1 MPYFWR
7 KQKQYNYESTFY
19 FIFLAALF
27 IAGNMIAIESTER
40 VERKLPLVLK
50 GEVPTTTS
58 RSIPVIPISA
68 SVSTDDNIVEIIFT
82 VPLGEVKILVD
93 GQVQE
98 VCQVTAPGQTTSF
111 SIEGWAPGVY
121 KLEFKVAGRRIR
133 IRRTSNRVNKELD
146 LNFYIMNSLIQLLLA
161 LWEGDKQQS
170 IEYNSS
176 IAVGIDC
183 PRAKLRVSILLDT
196 IQEYQVRYIFSDE
209 EISEAVNGGWAYHW
223 RKGYSL

>member
-1 MPYFWR
+1 MKVR
-7 KQKQYNYESTFY
+7 
-19 FIFLAALF
+19 FILSFLAALF

-93 GQVQE
+93 GQVQ
-98 VCQVTAPGQTTSF
+98 TTSF

-121 KLEFKVAGRRIR
+121 KLEFKVAGGGY
-133 IRRTSNRVNKELD
+133 VYGELV
-146 LNFYIMNSLIQLLLA
+146 
-161 LWEGDKQQS
+161 
-170 IEYNSS
+170 IE
-176 IAVGIDC
+176 
-183 PRAKLRVSILLDT
+183 
-196 IQEYQVRYIFSDE
+196 
-209 EISEAVNGGWAYHW
+209 
-223 RKGYSL
+223 

>member
-1 MPYFWR
+1 MKVR
-7 KQKQYNYESTFY
+7 
-19 FIFLAALF
+19 FILSFLAALF

-98 VCQVTAPGQTTSF
+98 VCQVTASF

-121 KLEFKVAGRRIR
+121 KLEFKVAGGGY
-133 IRRTSNRVNKELD
+133 VYGELV
-146 LNFYIMNSLIQLLLA
+146 
-161 LWEGDKQQS
+161 
-170 IEYNSS
+170 IE
-176 IAVGIDC
+176 
-183 PRAKLRVSILLDT
+183 
-196 IQEYQVRYIFSDE
+196 
-209 EISEAVNGGWAYHW
+209 
-223 RKGYSL
+223 

>member
-1 MPYFWR
+1 MKVR
-7 KQKQYNYESTFY
+7 
-19 FIFLAALF
+19 FILSFLAALF

-82 VPLGEVKILVD
+82 APLGEVKILVD

-121 KLEFKVAGRRIR
+121 KLEFKVAEGGY
-133 IRRTSNRVNKELD
+133 VYGELV
-146 LNFYIMNSLIQLLLA
+146 
-161 LWEGDKQQS
+161 
-170 IEYNSS
+170 IE
-176 IAVGIDC
+176 
-183 PRAKLRVSILLDT
+183 
-196 IQEYQVRYIFSDE
+196 
-209 EISEAVNGGWAYHW
+209 
-223 RKGYSL
+223 

>member
-1 MPYFWR
+1 MKVR
-7 KQKQYNYESTFY
+7 
-19 FIFLAALF
+19 FILSFLAALF

-98 VCQVTAPGQTTSF
+98 VTAPGQTTSF

-121 KLEFKVAGRRIR
+121 KLEFKVAGGGY
-133 IRRTSNRVNKELD
+133 VYGELV
-146 LNFYIMNSLIQLLLA
+146 
-161 LWEGDKQQS
+161 
-170 IEYNSS
+170 IE
-176 IAVGIDC
+176 
-183 PRAKLRVSILLDT
+183 
-196 IQEYQVRYIFSDE
+196 
-209 EISEAVNGGWAYHW
+209 
-223 RKGYSL
+223 

>member
-1 MPYFWR
+1 MKVR
-7 KQKQYNYESTFY
+7 
-19 FIFLAALF
+19 FILSFLAALF

-82 VPLGEVKILVD
+82 VLVD

-121 KLEFKVAGRRIR
+121 KLEFKVAGGGY
-133 IRRTSNRVNKELD
+133 VYGELV
-146 LNFYIMNSLIQLLLA
+146 
-161 LWEGDKQQS
+161 
-170 IEYNSS
+170 IE
-176 IAVGIDC
+176 
-183 PRAKLRVSILLDT
+183 
-196 IQEYQVRYIFSDE
+196 
-209 EISEAVNGGWAYHW
+209 
-223 RKGYSL
+223 

>member
-1 MPYFWR
+1 MKVR
-7 KQKQYNYESTFY
+7 
-19 FIFLAALF
+19 FILSFLAALF

-121 KLEFKVAGRRIR
+121 KLEI
-133 IRRTSNRVNKELD
+133 
-146 LNFYIMNSLIQLLLA
+146 IQLLLA
-161 LWEGDKQQS
+161 LGKVT
-170 IEYNSS
+170 NSNLLN
-176 IAVGIDC
+176 I
-183 PRAKLRVSILLDT
+183 ILLLQSGL
-196 IQEYQVRYIFSDE
+196 IVPVQ
-209 EISEAVNGGWAYHW
+209 N
-223 RKGYSL
+223 

>member
-1 MPYFWR
+1 MKVR
-7 KQKQYNYESTFY
+7 
-19 FIFLAALF
+19 FILSFLAALF

-40 VERKLPLVLK
+40 VGEKTASCVKK

-121 KLEFKVAGRRIR
+121 KLEFKVAGGGY
-133 IRRTSNRVNKELD
+133 VYGELV
-146 LNFYIMNSLIQLLLA
+146 
-161 LWEGDKQQS
+161 
-170 IEYNSS
+170 IE
-176 IAVGIDC
+176 
-183 PRAKLRVSILLDT
+183 
-196 IQEYQVRYIFSDE
+196 
-209 EISEAVNGGWAYHW
+209 
-223 RKGYSL
+223 